1 MLTLQRLTN
10 ALPNHVNMAAAA
22 STRLPATVVSV
33 FRDTPEITARQ
44 VSDSLSAHQYNK
56 QYVFCKTCIVVVLK
70 NMYNELHYCSIG
82 TNPG

>member
-10 ALPNHVNMAAAA
+10 ALPNHVKMAAAA

-44 VSDSLSAHQYNK
+44 VSDSLSAQQYNK
-56 QYVFCKTCIVVVLK
+56 QYVFCKTYIVVVLK
-70 NMYNELHYCSIG
+70 NMYNELHYCSMD